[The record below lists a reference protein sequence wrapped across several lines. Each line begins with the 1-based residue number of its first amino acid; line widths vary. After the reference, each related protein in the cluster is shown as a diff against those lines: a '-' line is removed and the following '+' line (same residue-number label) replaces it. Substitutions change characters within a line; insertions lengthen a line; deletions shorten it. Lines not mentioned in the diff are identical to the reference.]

1 MDVKP
6 STIGILISAER
17 TSTGT
22 SSGMD
27 MSTKQKRLIIVA
39 VIVAAIVLL
48 LLLPVYHAH
57 PDFAGTSIHR
67 HFIWDYGHV
76 H

>member
-1 MDVKP
+1 MF
-6 STIGILISAER
+6 TE
-17 TSTGT
+17 
-22 SSGMD
+22 
-27 MSTKQKRLIIVA
+27 QKRLIIVA